1 MIYDRESKTVNE
13 DSQYGG
19 KYLNFL
25 YNKAFGRILLKL
37 IIRKMMGKYIK
48 KRGSNYDGL
57 RIVIVI

>member
-19 KYLNFL
+19 KYLKFL

-37 IIRKMMGKYIK
+37 IIGKIEMIFLHIFKILLLK
-48 KRGSNYDGL
+48 KLMKEHY
-57 RIVIVI
+57 